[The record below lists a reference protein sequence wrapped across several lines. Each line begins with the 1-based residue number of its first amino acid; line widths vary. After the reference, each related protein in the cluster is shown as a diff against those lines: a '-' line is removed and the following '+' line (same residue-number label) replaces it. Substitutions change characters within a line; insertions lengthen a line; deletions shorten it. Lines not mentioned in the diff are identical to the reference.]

1 MRSLG
6 VQAPPPAPPLPP
18 GLTPAAAGAPVQL
31 MQSGVGLAEGAERV
45 SSQQQLG
52 ARKAGGSCAGPA
64 LAPGTAWHSPL
75 PPASPGPGAAASAR
89 ASWGQGGCLWG
100 PRCQPL
106 TRGPATPRSP
116 APHRTPHPPSPPRA
130 RHTCGR
136 PCTVPTARGAGQGP
150 LGPRGQA
157 GLGAPVAPSC
167 EAKVGLGARRQGCWG
182 RPPPLGGLTPT
193 QETPRLRPL
202 LPPEAR
208 RPEPWH
214 SLPAAASGG
223 KLCLEQDPEGGCAQP
238 AGGGGG
244 SCDQAQGRRV
254 HRSLNL
260 GTKDAPSPRLGP
272 LRPRPLSGD
281 APGRPL
287 RGWESKGGVS
297 RGGGR
302 LGPGRAPPPL
312 PPGSHAAPL
321 PPPLPSAVF
330 PGHHPTS
337 RPPDLGDASP
347 PSPRGWAHLEGGP
360 ALGSSR
366 GACGPGPSSA
376 PCGAG
381 PAARAPER
389 CLRAALS
396 RAPHL
401 TSCCASISCIS
412 LSHSAVA
419 ITASP
424 TGCSPRGVQTLPGW
438 GVRRASAAPSL
449 PPGVSTHH
457 ELGRRGS
464 RAGAASRP
472 PEPGASSG
480 LSSRASQGLFTDH
493 DPFSPT
499 HLRVLGNM
507 GGPQAATQLGAAG
520 GAPSRQQ
527 RTPASG
533 QGPAGSRRALPPAP
547 TGLRRDPSPPRS
559 HKPAE
564 PPMKDTTTQSL

>member
-1 MRSLG
+1 M
-6 VQAPPPAPPLPP
+6 
-18 GLTPAAAGAPVQL
+18 
-31 MQSGVGLAEGAERV
+31 
-45 SSQQQLG
+45 
-52 ARKAGGSCAGPA
+52 
-64 LAPGTAWHSPL
+64 
-75 PPASPGPGAAASAR
+75 
-89 ASWGQGGCLWG
+89 
-100 PRCQPL
+100 
-106 TRGPATPRSP
+106 
-116 APHRTPHPPSPPRA
+116 
-130 RHTCGR
+130 
-136 PCTVPTARGAGQGP
+136 
-150 LGPRGQA
+150 
-157 GLGAPVAPSC
+157 APSC
-167 EAKVGLGARRQGCWG
+167 EAKVG
-182 RPPPLGGLTPT
+182 
-193 QETPRLRPL
+193 
-202 LPPEAR
+202 
-208 RPEPWH
+208 
-214 SLPAAASGG
+214 
-223 KLCLEQDPEGGCAQP
+223 
-238 AGGGGG
+238 
-244 SCDQAQGRRV
+244 
-254 HRSLNL
+254 
-260 GTKDAPSPRLGP
+260 
-272 LRPRPLSGD
+272 
-281 APGRPL
+281 
-287 RGWESKGGVS
+287 
-297 RGGGR
+297 
-302 LGPGRAPPPL
+302 
-312 PPGSHAAPL
+312 
-321 PPPLPSAVF
+321 
-330 PGHHPTS
+330 
-337 RPPDLGDASP
+337 
-347 PSPRGWAHLEGGP
+347 LEGGP